1 MGIQINGATD
11 SITAIDGT
19 IDVVSAIGN
28 AGVVTATAFVGNIT
42 GNVTGNIN
50 HASNLELQVGGVTRA
65 NINSSGQLTATG
77 KVFTENNLGIRN
89 TSASVPL
96 HVKAPDTGGG
106 NIAYFDDTGS
116 GTTARLMVLTTDG
129 VASGGIKFQT
139 VNKRYTYFG
148 NATNKITID
157 NNNSKIGI
165 NTDAPSKELHVD
177 GTIFASGNTA
187 SLNGGL
193 RIQPNNDGTNYGGV
207 IYGGA
212 HNDNNTAIFMRRG
225 QDGTLNTIDI
235 NSYATFRVF
244 TTGALASQSERFR
257 IDQYGNA
264 GLGVVPRT
272 AAGGINNDTNV
283 YLAIGDNDTGIAQDG
298 DGQLELWANNQE
310 IANFNAASVTLT
322 KDLTIPDKIIH
333 SGDTNTF
340 IRFPDAG
347 DIISMTV
354 GNYEKLKIESGDITI
369 PSSNLLLTSDSHR
382 IKLGA
387 ASDFQLSHTGTVNRI
402 QSYVGNIEYISPT
415 GSGHSFQVN
424 SQERLFIDSSGHL
437 KHTGIRSGNS
447 ENKLAILSAPS
458 YNTSE
463 EDVIIYQAENEV
475 SSNQLSIGGGTSSR
489 NAVTAISLRTA
500 SAVNTTG
507 GTERLRI
514 TGEGKMGL
522 NHTTPP
528 SQFVVRAPGGSGH
541 CSSQV
546 HSGDSST
553 IMNMQTVQATEG
565 RFGMNTNHD
574 LAIYTNGLEKARLS
588 KTGSLFLKC
597 LDTVPINQAE
607 SGHYS
612 STGYN
617 AGHALGLMVK
627 RSICVSDADTKGV
640 GGIFL
645 SHTRNVTCDGT
656 TYNMMTL
663 HNREGTFVGDVYVG
677 FAVGGAGVVRH
688 YKFTCLYS
696 ASTLTSIDNASRGGK
711 SETISVNISSSN
723 DAHFFQV
730 IPNMSTNEAARV
742 SMTIVGAACG
752 RNDGAGGDYYTV
764 NYN

>member
-1 MGIQINGATD
+1 
-11 SITAIDGT
+11 
-19 IDVVSAIGN
+19 
-28 AGVVTATAFVGNIT
+28 
-42 GNVTGNIN
+42 
-50 HASNLELQVGGVTRA
+50 
-65 NINSSGQLTATG
+65 

-89 TSASVPL
+89 TTAGAPL

-116 GTTARLMVLTTDG
+116 GVTGRLMVLTTDG
-129 VASGGIKFQT
+129 IASGGIKFQT
-139 VNKRYTYFG
+139 VNKRFTYFG

-165 NTDAPSKELHVD
+165 NTDTPSKELHVD
-177 GTIFASGNTA
+177 GTIFASGNTS

-193 RIQPNNDGTNYGGV
+193 RIQPNNSGTNYGGV

-244 TTGALASQSERFR
+244 TNGALASQSERFR

-264 GLGVVPRT
+264 GLGVAPRT

-340 IRFPDAG
+340 IRFPAADTISFETAG
-347 DIISMTV
+347 SERLRINSAGISTFY
-354 GNYEKLKIESGDITI
+354 NSQLHIE
-369 PSSNLLLTSDSHR
+369 
-382 IKLGA
+382 GA
-387 ASDFQLSHTGTVNRI
+387 
-402 QSYVGNIEYISPT
+402 
-415 GSGHSFQVN
+415 GSGNTPLTINTDVASNN
-424 SQERLFIDSSGHL
+424 SVHPLVEAYSDNATYKTQIGLVREGSSGNLGWAFFTNAVGSPLERLRIDSSGHL

-514 TGEGKMGL
+514 TGDGKVGINDNNPANQL
-522 NHTTPP
+522 IIK
-528 SQFVVRAPGGSGH
+528 APGGSGH
-541 CSSQV
+541 CTSAV
-546 HSGDSST
+546 VSGDAST
-553 IMNMQTVQATEG
+553 KITMQAVQGTEG

-574 LAIYTNGLEKARLS
+574 LAIYANGLEKARLS

-597 LDTVPINQAE
+597 LDTVPANQAE
-607 SGHYS
+607 SGHYN

-645 SHTRNVTCDGT
+645 SHTRNVACDGT

-677 FAVGGAGVVRH
+677 FAAGGAGVVRH

-696 ASTLTSIDNASRGGK
+696 ANTLTSIDNHARGGK
-711 SETISVNISSSN
+711 SETISVNIVSSN
-723 DAHFFQV
+723 DAQFFQV
-730 IPNMSTNEAARV
+730 IPNMSTNETCRV

-752 RNDGAGGDYYTV
+752 RNDGVGGDYYTV

>member
-28 AGVVTATAFVGNIT
+28 AGVLTATAFVGNIT

-50 HASNLELQVGGVTRA
+50 HTSNLELQTGGVTRA
-65 NINSSGQLTATG
+65 HFNPSGHFNVAGISTFTGNADFGAGIDVTGNITATG
-77 KVFTENNLGIRN
+77 NFVANGTMNVGSYAVFGAVVGADPGSNYYGTTNRF
-89 TSASVPL
+89 
-96 HVKAPDTGGG
+96 GGG
-106 NIAYFDDTGS
+106 VSIS
-116 GTTARLMVLTTDG
+116 
-129 VASGGIKFQT
+129 
-139 VNKRYTYFG
+139 
-148 NATNKITID
+148 
-157 NNNSKIGI
+157 
-165 NTDAPSKELHVD
+165 
-177 GTIFASGNTA
+177 
-187 SLNGGL
+187 
-193 RIQPNNDGTNYGGV
+193 
-207 IYGGA
+207 
-212 HNDNNTAIFMRRG
+212 
-225 QDGTLNTIDI
+225 
-235 NSYATFRVF
+235 
-244 TTGALASQSERFR
+244 GALNIDGDIGHIGDTNTKIRFPAADTFSVETAGSERFR
-257 IDQYGNA
+257 IDSYGNA

-354 GNYEKLKIESGDITI
+354 GNYEKFKIESGDITI
-369 PSSNLLLTSDSHR
+369 PSSHLLLAADGRR
-382 IKLGA
+382 IKLGS
-387 ASDFQLSHTGTVNRI
+387 ASDFQISHTGTENII
-402 QSYVGNIEYISPT
+402 QSYVGDIDYMSPN

-424 SQERLFIDSSGHL
+424 SQERLRITSSGYI
-437 KHTGIRSGNS
+437 KHTGLRSGNS
-447 ENKLAILSAPS
+447 ENKLAILTTPS

-463 EDVIIYQAENEV
+463 EDVALYIAENEV
-475 SSNQLSIGGGTSSR
+475 SSNQITFGGGTSAY
-489 NAVTAISLRTA
+489 NAATNIRFLTAA
-500 SAVNTTG
+500 SVNTTT

-514 TGEGKMGL
+514 TGDGKVGI
-522 NHTTPP
+522 NHNNPNT
-528 SQFVVRAPGGSGH
+528 QLIVRAPGGSGH
-541 CSSQV
+541 ASAQV

-553 IMNMQTVQATEG
+553 IMNMQTVQGSEG
-565 RFGMNTNHD
+565 RFGMNTNHN
-574 LAIYTNGLEKARLS
+574 LAIYTNGLEKLHLS

-597 LDTVPINQAE
+597 LDTVPVNQAE
-607 SGHYS
+607 SGHYN

-617 AGHALGLMVK
+617 AGHVLGLMVK

-645 SHTRNVTCDGT
+645 SHTRNVACDGT

-677 FAVGGAGVVRH
+677 FAAGGAGVVRH

-711 SETISVNISSSN
+711 SETIVANISSSN

-730 IPNMSTNEAARV
+730 IPNMSTNETCRV